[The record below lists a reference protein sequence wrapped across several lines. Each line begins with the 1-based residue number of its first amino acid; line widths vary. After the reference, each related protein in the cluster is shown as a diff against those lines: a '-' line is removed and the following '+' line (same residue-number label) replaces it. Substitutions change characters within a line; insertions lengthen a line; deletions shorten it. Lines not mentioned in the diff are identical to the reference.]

1 MNTLRRASV
10 ASSALA
16 SVADACSQIARSIS
30 LSSDGVAVKSSWTE
44 DSERRVTMSKV
55 KENTDHRHE
64 VMLFG
69 FPVAHI
75 TDVRITL
82 SGALVVG

>member
-1 MNTLRRASV
+1 MNTLRRPSV

-16 SVADACSQIARSIS
+16 SLADARSQIARRIS
-30 LSSDGVAVKSSWTE
+30 LSSDGDAVKYSWTD
-44 DSERRVTMSKV
+44 DSERRETKSKV
-55 KENTDHRHE
+55 KENTNRRYE
-64 VMLFG
+64 VMLSD

-82 SGALVVG
+82 PGVLVVG